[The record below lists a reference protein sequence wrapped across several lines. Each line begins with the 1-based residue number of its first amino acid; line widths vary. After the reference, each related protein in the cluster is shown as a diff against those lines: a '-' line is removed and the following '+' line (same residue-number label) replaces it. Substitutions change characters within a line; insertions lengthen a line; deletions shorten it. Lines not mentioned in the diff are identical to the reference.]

1 MKMPRKLALPR
12 ASNIITR
19 KHYNTGKRRNEM
31 KRSDKLKEK
40 IAGIAIAQGIGFEQ
54 FIDVAVGIAAN
65 EAVGQISDFINP
77 YSSIERP
84 FLSAALIYIGEEMQK
99 GMDEVEKKAT
109 KEIIEGIRKN
119 GTAEEEWCN
128 PCKE

>member
-1 MKMPRKLALPR
+1 
-12 ASNIITR
+12 
-19 KHYNTGKRRNEM
+19 M
-31 KRSDKLKEK
+31 KRSDKLREK
-40 IAGIAIAQGIGFEQ
+40 IIGIAIARGIGLEQ
-54 FIDVAVGIAAN
+54 FIDVAVEIAAH
-65 EAVGQISDFINP
+65 EAVESISDFINP

-119 GTAEEEWCN
+119 GTAEEEKW
-128 PCKE
+128 ES

>member
-1 MKMPRKLALPR
+1 MKMPRKLALPM

-40 IAGIAIAQGIGFEQ
+40 IAGIAIARDLGFEQ
-54 FIDVAVGIAAN
+54 FIDAAVEIAAH
-65 EAVGQISDFINP
+65 EAVESISDFINP

-99 GMDEVEKKAT
+99 GMDETGKRAT
-109 KEIIEGIRKN
+109 EEVIEGIRKN
-119 GTAEEEWCN
+119 GTAEEEKW
-128 PCKE
+128 ES

>member
-1 MKMPRKLALPR
+1 
-12 ASNIITR
+12 
-19 KHYNTGKRRNEM
+19 M

-40 IAGIAIAQGIGFEQ
+40 IIGITIARDLGFKQ

-99 GMDEVEKKAT
+99 DMDGVEKKAIE
-109 KEIIEGIRKN
+109 EIIEGIRKN
-119 GTAEEEWCN
+119 GTAEEEKW
-128 PCKE
+128 ES

>member
-1 MKMPRKLALPR
+1 
-12 ASNIITR
+12 
-19 KHYNTGKRRNEM
+19 M

-40 IAGIAIAQGIGFEQ
+40 IAGIAIARDLGFEQ
-54 FIDVAVGIAAN
+54 FIDAAVEIAAH
-65 EAVGQISDFINP
+65 EAVESISDFINP

-119 GTAEEEWCN
+119 GTAEEEKW
-128 PCKE
+128 ES

>member
-1 MKMPRKLALPR
+1 MER
-12 ASNIITR
+12 SN
-19 KHYNTGKRRNEM
+19 
-31 KRSDKLKEK
+31 KLKEK
-40 IAGIAIAQGIGFEQ
+40 IIGIKIAQDLGFEQ
-54 FIDVAVGIAAN
+54 LRDIVIESAAY
-65 EAVGQISDFINP
+65 EAVKSISDFISP

-119 GTAEEEWCN
+119 GTAEEERCS

>member
-1 MKMPRKLALPR
+1 MER
-12 ASNIITR
+12 SN
-19 KHYNTGKRRNEM
+19 
-31 KRSDKLKEK
+31 KLKEK
-40 IAGIAIAQGIGFEQ
+40 IIGITIAQDLGFEQ
-54 FIDVAVGIAAN
+54 LRDIAIESAAN

-99 GMDEVEKKAT
+99 NMDEAEKKAT

-119 GTAEEEWCN
+119 GTAEEEKW
-128 PCKE
+128 ES

>member
-1 MKMPRKLALPR
+1 
-12 ASNIITR
+12 
-19 KHYNTGKRRNEM
+19 M

-40 IAGIAIAQGIGFEQ
+40 IIGITIAQSLGFEQ

-77 YSSIERP
+77 YSNIERP

-109 KEIIEGIRKN
+109 KEIIEGIREN
-119 GTAEEEWCN
+119 GTAEEERCN

>member
-1 MKMPRKLALPR
+1 
-12 ASNIITR
+12 
-19 KHYNTGKRRNEM
+19 M

-40 IAGIAIAQGIGFEQ
+40 IIGITTIAQSLGFEQ
-54 FIDVAVGIAAN
+54 LRDIAVEVAAR
-65 EAVGQISDFINP
+65 EAVESISDFINP

-99 GMDEVEKKAT
+99 GMDEVEKKVT

-119 GTAEEEWCN
+119 GTAEEERCN

>member
-1 MKMPRKLALPR
+1 M
-12 ASNIITR
+12 
-19 KHYNTGKRRNEM
+19 E
-31 KRSDKLKEK
+31 RSDKLREK
-40 IAGIAIAQGIGFEQ
+40 ITEIAIAQSLGSEQ

-77 YSSIERP
+77 YSNIERP

-99 GMDEVEKKAT
+99 GMDEVEKKVT

-119 GTAEEEWCN
+119 GTAEEEKW
-128 PCKE
+128 ES